1 MAKGKYK
8 YWLTPEG
15 LLKLEGWTRD
25 GLTEEQIAGNMG
37 ISRSTLNEWK
47 KLYPDISDRSEERRV
62 GKECTSWC
70 RSRWSPYH

>member
-47 KLYPDISDRSEERRV
+47 KLVSGHFGHPKKGKGSCGTCKWKMRS
-62 GKECTSWC
+62 
-70 RSRWSPYH
+70 